1 MQYDDRGLRV
11 ATLDAQDRV
20 LFKTVTIARDFGDSV
35 EIGSGLSATDRIIDT
50 PPDALSDQDA
60 VQISSASAEG
70 NPHG

>member
-1 MQYDDRGLRV
+1 M
-11 ATLDAQDRV
+11 
-20 LFKTVTIARDFGDSV
+20 TIARDFGDSV